1 MKTTTI
7 KQWIFTNWAIIAL
20 VIVSLLY
27 LKSCQGSQDLQLANS
42 SLKKDV
48 ELSEIKASSALSKNK
63 VLISKVDSLEKVK
76 QKVVVQVQEVQ
87 KKTENDI
94 KKVSGLTTKG
104 IATYYQDRYKL
115 PVTITQYGVSLSDT
129 IGKLNIT
136 ELIQKDGCFAERKL
150 LKQQLVLEEQKS
162 TQKDSISNNLIHA
175 NAELSVANYKQ
186 RQIIK
191 NTENAVQKEKTKK
204 TFWQVATGAAAI
216 GIGVLVLK

>member
-1 MKTTTI
+1 MKTITI

-42 SLKKDV
+42 SLKKEV
-48 ELSEIKASSALSKNK
+48 EISEIKASSVLSKNK
-63 VLISKVDSLEKVK
+63 VLLSKVDSLEKVK

-87 KKTENDI
+87 KKTE
-94 KKVSGLTTKG
+94 KELKEVSSLTTKG
-104 IATYYQDRYKL
+104 IATYYKDRYKL

-150 LKQQLVLEEQKS
+150 LKQQLVLEEQKNLA
-162 TQKDSISNNLIHA
+162 KDSISNNLIHA
-175 NAELSVANYKQ
+175 NAELSIANYKQ

-191 NTENAVQKEKTKK
+191 NTENAVRKEKTKK
-204 TFWQVATGAAAI
+204 TFWQVATGVAAI
-216 GIGVLVLK
+216 GIGVLVLR